1 MSRSAQPL
9 FGARSL
15 AEWVLHD
22 GGPSRTSYRQ
32 ALRLKWHA
40 FWFEH
45 NWRASLKRLESAR
58 LPEDPVFILGLW
70 RSGTTVLHELIAA
83 CADWTTPRTWQ
94 CFNPSTCF
102 LTGPPAR
109 AAAVDRPM
117 DRGRIETYGPQEDE
131 FALLL
136 LGEPSAYRGLIDPR
150 RLIECGQRL
159 WSGSEGSL
167 SRWQDFLRGISSAG
181 ERQGQAAGDSRAA
194 APPRALGSSRQLG
207 SDDSSGVTRLLLKS
221 PNHSFRLPL
230 IERLFPRAQFIWIGR
245 HPGEVLASNSRMWG
259 AMMSQYALWDC
270 PAGVLEQFL
279 RDAMRACATVLD
291 RCLAEMA
298 PERLLWVDYEMLQ
311 VDPARV
317 LRRVLQ
323 FVGADTAHEE
333 AVLRARIESALAS
346 VPIHRGRRAAMPD
359 DEYVRRL
366 DGLMRAARQ
375 RFATGL
381 SDWHTLC

>member
-1 MSRSAQPL
+1 
-9 FGARSL
+9 
-15 AEWVLHD
+15 
-22 GGPSRTSYRQ
+22 
-32 ALRLKWHA
+32 
-40 FWFEH
+40 
-45 NWRASLKRLESAR
+45 
-58 LPEDPVFILGLW
+58 
-70 RSGTTVLHELIAA
+70 
-83 CADWTTPRTWQ
+83 
-94 CFNPSTCF
+94 
-102 LTGPPAR
+102 
-109 AAAVDRPM
+109 
-117 DRGRIETYGPQEDE
+117 
-131 FALLL
+131 
-136 LGEPSAYRGLIDPR
+136 
-150 RLIECGQRL
+150 
-159 WSGSEGSL
+159 
-167 SRWQDFLRGISSAG
+167 
-181 ERQGQAAGDSRAA
+181 
-194 APPRALGSSRQLG
+194 
-207 SDDSSGVTRLLLKS
+207 
-221 PNHSFRLPL
+221 
-230 IERLFPRAQFIWIGR
+230 
-245 HPGEVLASNSRMWG
+245 
-259 AMMSQYALWDC
+259 MSQYALWDC